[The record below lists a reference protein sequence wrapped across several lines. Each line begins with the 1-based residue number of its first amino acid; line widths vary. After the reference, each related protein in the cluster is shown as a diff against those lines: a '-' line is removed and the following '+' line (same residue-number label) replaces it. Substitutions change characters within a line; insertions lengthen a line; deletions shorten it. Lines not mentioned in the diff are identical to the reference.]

1 MLVASS
7 KYQGVMDRHG
17 DVTAAEKSNSDEDFK
32 TAFNPVANVIT
43 IRFPETS
50 SVSIRIRL

>member
-32 TAFNPVANVIT
+32 TAFNPVANAIT
-43 IRFPETS
+43 IRFSETS
-50 SVSIRIRL
+50 SVSIRVRL

>member
-1 MLVASS
+1 MLAAGS

-32 TAFNPVANVIT
+32 TAFNPVANAIT
-43 IRFPETS
+43 IRFSETS
-50 SVSIRIRL
+50 SVSIRVRL